1 MRTYVEVCIQ
11 LIPRL
16 FFRYFKIRVAIP
28 KHFIPVPD
36 SVTFIEWEQA
46 SKAVREGGEQLVKQ
60 YAKEER
66 N

>member
-46 SKAVREGGEQLVKQ
+46 SKAVREGGE
-60 YAKEER
+60 
-66 N
+66 